1 MNLKKIFSVKI
12 FIVYAFVSLLYLFP
26 AFKNMEIFGFYDTAF
41 HINRALSL
49 ESIFSSP
56 INFETFRSY
65 GMQVNNFYPWL
76 TLYPLFLLIKFTNLA
91 IGYNLF
97 LYIVTLITLF
107 ICHYVMYEITKKHVT
122 SSFFAIIYTTSSFR
136 SVEIFLRGAMG
147 ELLAMSI
154 LPLILLGFIKLYDSK
169 KESWVMLAIS
179 MTLLI
184 YTHVLSVA
192 MTMVMI
198 IIALI
203 IQFYRKKKIE
213 IFLIIKLIKAA
224 IVTLLLSLAFI
235 GPMIEQT
242 LYQDLNRPY
251 VDILQKRAIYLG
263 KEFLIGSIDSEL
275 LSFGIGLTLLIC
287 LIILT
292 FNFKKLGILS
302 KITYIMGIISIL
314 LCTKI
319 FPWFA
324 LQNTPLNIIQAP
336 WRFMIFSTLFISFSV
351 SLFISP
357 QLEKFSY
364 TRRRNF
370 ILLLILAISI
380 LNYSSVVNMVKEM
393 NFQGTYSNEQ
403 MENKLEEFENFD
415 YVPIGYK
422 KDQLL
427 LKNHQVTEDGQV
439 IYSSFSPN
447 KDEITFTFK
456 SSKGKTIVLPVF
468 RYKGLTV
475 TVNSKNATVLKQG
488 GPFVTVKSESGIN
501 KVTIRYSYTFFS
513 KISLFISI
521 ITLIVLLFYCIICQI
536 KRDKTFHLRN
546 SKKLLMV
553 FGNLVIF

>member
-1 MNLKKIFSVKI
+1 MRWYMNLKKIFSVKI

-76 TLYPLFLLIKFTNLA
+76 TQYPLFLLIKFTNLA

-521 ITLIVLLFYCIICQI
+521 ITLIVLLFYCI
-536 KRDKTFHLRN
+536 
-546 SKKLLMV
+546 KLK
-553 FGNLVIF
+553 IRTSHE

>member
-203 IQFYRKKKIE
+203 IQFYRKRKIE

-521 ITLIVLLFYCIICQI
+521 ITLIVLLFYCI
-536 KRDKTFHLRN
+536 
-546 SKKLLMV
+546 KLK
-553 FGNLVIF
+553 IRTSHE

>member
-154 LPLILLGFIKLYDSK
+154 HPLILLGFIKLYDSK

-521 ITLIVLLFYCIICQI
+521 ITLIVLLFYCI
-536 KRDKTFHLRN
+536 
-546 SKKLLMV
+546 KLK
-553 FGNLVIF
+553 IRTSHE

>member
-1 MNLKKIFSVKI
+1 MNLKKKFFVKI

-136 SVEIFLRGAMG
+136 SVEKFLRGAMG

-468 RYKGLTV
+468 GYKGLTV

-521 ITLIVLLFYCIICQI
+521 ITLIVLLFYCI
-536 KRDKTFHLRN
+536 
-546 SKKLLMV
+546 KLK
-553 FGNLVIF
+553 IRTSHE

>member
-364 TRRRNF
+364 TKRRNF

-521 ITLIVLLFYCIICQI
+521 ITLIVLLFYCI
-536 KRDKTFHLRN
+536 
-546 SKKLLMV
+546 KLK
-553 FGNLVIF
+553 IRTSHE

>member
-1 MNLKKIFSVKI
+1 MRWYMNLKKIFSVKI

-513 KISLFISI
+513 KISL
-521 ITLIVLLFYCIICQI
+521 
-536 KRDKTFHLRN
+536 
-546 SKKLLMV
+546 
-553 FGNLVIF
+553 

>member
-1 MNLKKIFSVKI
+1 MRWYMNLKKKFFVKI

-287 LIILT
+287 LTILT

-468 RYKGLTV
+468 GYKGLTV

-521 ITLIVLLFYCIICQI
+521 ITLIVLLFYCI
-536 KRDKTFHLRN
+536 
-546 SKKLLMV
+546 KLK
-553 FGNLVIF
+553 IRTSHE

>member
-1 MNLKKIFSVKI
+1 MRWYMNLKKIFSVKI

-488 GPFVTVKSESGIN
+488 GPFVTVKSEIGIN

-521 ITLIVLLFYCIICQI
+521 ITLIVLLFYCI
-536 KRDKTFHLRN
+536 
-546 SKKLLMV
+546 KLK
-553 FGNLVIF
+553 IRTSHE

>member
-1 MNLKKIFSVKI
+1 MRWYMNLKKIFSVKI

-447 KDEITFTFK
+447 KDEIIFTFK

-521 ITLIVLLFYCIICQI
+521 ITLIVLLFYCI
-536 KRDKTFHLRN
+536 
-546 SKKLLMV
+546 KLK
-553 FGNLVIF
+553 IRTSHE

>member
-1 MNLKKIFSVKI
+1 MAFYLLHNYMDFIKI

-521 ITLIVLLFYCIICQI
+521 ITLIVLLFYCI
-536 KRDKTFHLRN
+536 
-546 SKKLLMV
+546 KLK
-553 FGNLVIF
+553 IRTSHE

>member
-213 IFLIIKLIKAA
+213 IFLIIKLIKAG

-521 ITLIVLLFYCIICQI
+521 ITLIVLLFYCI
-536 KRDKTFHLRN
+536 
-546 SKKLLMV
+546 KLK
-553 FGNLVIF
+553 IRTSHE

>member
-12 FIVYAFVSLLYLFP
+12 FMVYAFVSLLYLFP

-521 ITLIVLLFYCIICQI
+521 ITLIVLLFYCI
-536 KRDKTFHLRN
+536 
-546 SKKLLMV
+546 KLK
-553 FGNLVIF
+553 IRTSHE

>member
-1 MNLKKIFSVKI
+1 MRWYMNLKKIFSVKI

-192 MTMVMI
+192 MTMVMV

-521 ITLIVLLFYCIICQI
+521 ITLIVLLFYCI
-536 KRDKTFHLRN
+536 
-546 SKKLLMV
+546 KLK
-553 FGNLVIF
+553 IRTSHE

>member
-1 MNLKKIFSVKI
+1 MNLRKIFSVKI

-521 ITLIVLLFYCIICQI
+521 ITLIVLLFYCI
-536 KRDKTFHLRN
+536 
-546 SKKLLMV
+546 KLK
-553 FGNLVIF
+553 IRTSHE

>member
-1 MNLKKIFSVKI
+1 MRWYMNLKKIFSVKI

-49 ESIFSSP
+49 ESIFGSP

-447 KDEITFTFK
+447 KDEITFTLK

-521 ITLIVLLFYCIICQI
+521 ITLIVLLFYCI
-536 KRDKTFHLRN
+536 
-546 SKKLLMV
+546 KLK
-553 FGNLVIF
+553 IRTSHE

>member
-447 KDEITFTFK
+447 KDEIIFTFK

-521 ITLIVLLFYCIICQI
+521 ITLIVLLFYCI
-536 KRDKTFHLRN
+536 
-546 SKKLLMV
+546 KLK
-553 FGNLVIF
+553 IRTSHE

>member
-1 MNLKKIFSVKI
+1 MRWYMNLKKIFSVKI

-364 TRRRNF
+364 TRIRNF

-521 ITLIVLLFYCIICQI
+521 ITLIVLLFYCI
-536 KRDKTFHLRN
+536 
-546 SKKLLMV
+546 KLK
-553 FGNLVIF
+553 IRTSHE

>member
-447 KDEITFTFK
+447 KDEITFTLK

-521 ITLIVLLFYCIICQI
+521 ITLIVLLFNCI
-536 KRDKTFHLRN
+536 
-546 SKKLLMV
+546 KLKITTSHEL
-553 FGNLVIF
+553 FAITYFSNLKILYYI

>member
-364 TRRRNF
+364 TRRKNF

-521 ITLIVLLFYCIICQI
+521 ITLIVLLFYCI
-536 KRDKTFHLRN
+536 
-546 SKKLLMV
+546 KLK
-553 FGNLVIF
+553 IRTSHE

>member
-122 SSFFAIIYTTSSFR
+122 SSFFAIIYTTSFFR

-447 KDEITFTFK
+447 KDEITFTLK

-521 ITLIVLLFYCIICQI
+521 ITLIVLLFYCI
-536 KRDKTFHLRN
+536 
-546 SKKLLMV
+546 KLK
-553 FGNLVIF
+553 IRTSHE

>member
-26 AFKNMEIFGFYDTAF
+26 AFKNMEIFGFYDTTF

-521 ITLIVLLFYCIICQI
+521 ITLIVLLFYCI
-536 KRDKTFHLRN
+536 
-546 SKKLLMV
+546 KLK
-553 FGNLVIF
+553 IRTSHE

>member
-1 MNLKKIFSVKI
+1 MRWYMNLKKIFPVKI

-521 ITLIVLLFYCIICQI
+521 ITLIVLLFYCI
-536 KRDKTFHLRN
+536 
-546 SKKLLMV
+546 KLK
-553 FGNLVIF
+553 IRTSHE

>member
-65 GMQVNNFYPWL
+65 GMQVNNFCPWL

-521 ITLIVLLFYCIICQI
+521 ITLIVLLFYCI
-536 KRDKTFHLRN
+536 
-546 SKKLLMV
+546 KLK
-553 FGNLVIF
+553 IRTSHE

>member
-56 INFETFRSY
+56 INFETVRSY

-521 ITLIVLLFYCIICQI
+521 ITLIVLLFYCI
-536 KRDKTFHLRN
+536 
-546 SKKLLMV
+546 KLK
-553 FGNLVIF
+553 IRTSHE

>member
-1 MNLKKIFSVKI
+1 MKLKKIFSVKI

-521 ITLIVLLFYCIICQI
+521 ITLIVLLFYCI
-536 KRDKTFHLRN
+536 
-546 SKKLLMV
+546 KLK
-553 FGNLVIF
+553 IRTSHE

>member
-1 MNLKKIFSVKI
+1 WYMNLKKIFSVKI

-521 ITLIVLLFYCIICQI
+521 ITLIVLLFYCI
-536 KRDKTFHLRN
+536 
-546 SKKLLMV
+546 KLK
-553 FGNLVIF
+553 IRTSHE

>member
-275 LSFGIGLTLLIC
+275 LPFGIGLTLLIC

-447 KDEITFTFK
+447 KDEITFTLK

-521 ITLIVLLFYCIICQI
+521 ITLIVLLFYCI
-536 KRDKTFHLRN
+536 
-546 SKKLLMV
+546 KLK
-553 FGNLVIF
+553 IRTSHE

>member
-468 RYKGLTV
+468 RYKGLTL

-521 ITLIVLLFYCIICQI
+521 ITLIVLLFYCI
-536 KRDKTFHLRN
+536 
-546 SKKLLMV
+546 KLK
-553 FGNLVIF
+553 IRTSHE

>member
-501 KVTIRYSYTFFS
+501 KVTIRYSYTFLS

-521 ITLIVLLFYCIICQI
+521 ITLIVLLFYCI
-536 KRDKTFHLRN
+536 
-546 SKKLLMV
+546 KLK
-553 FGNLVIF
+553 IRTSHE

>member
-1 MNLKKIFSVKI
+1 MNLKKIFFVKI

-26 AFKNMEIFGFYDTAF
+26 ALKNIEIFGFYDTAF

-122 SSFFAIIYTTSSFR
+122 SFFFAIIYTTSSFR

-213 IFLIIKLIKAA
+213 IFLIIKLIKAS

-336 WRFMIFSTLFISFSV
+336 WRFMIFSTLFISFSA

-422 KDQLL
+422 KNQLL

-501 KVTIRYSYTFFS
+501 KVTVRYSYTFFS

-521 ITLIVLLFYCIICQI
+521 ITLIVLLFYCI
-536 KRDKTFHLRN
+536 
-546 SKKLLMV
+546 KLK
-553 FGNLVIF
+553 IRTSHE

>member
-488 GPFVTVKSESGIN
+488 GPFVTVKSEIGIN

-521 ITLIVLLFYCIICQI
+521 ITLIVLLFYCI
-536 KRDKTFHLRN
+536 
-546 SKKLLMV
+546 KLK
-553 FGNLVIF
+553 IRTSHE

>member
-179 MTLLI
+179 MSLLI

-447 KDEITFTFK
+447 KDEITFTLK

-521 ITLIVLLFYCIICQI
+521 ITLIVLLFYCI
-536 KRDKTFHLRN
+536 
-546 SKKLLMV
+546 KLK
-553 FGNLVIF
+553 IRTSHE

>member
-1 MNLKKIFSVKI
+1 MKKIFSVKI

-521 ITLIVLLFYCIICQI
+521 ITLIVLLFYCI
-536 KRDKTFHLRN
+536 
-546 SKKLLMV
+546 KLK
-553 FGNLVIF
+553 IRTSHE

>member
-380 LNYSSVVNMVKEM
+380 LNYSSVDNMVKEM

-521 ITLIVLLFYCIICQI
+521 ITLIVLLFYCI
-536 KRDKTFHLRN
+536 
-546 SKKLLMV
+546 KLK
-553 FGNLVIF
+553 IRTSHE

>member
-1 MNLKKIFSVKI
+1 MRWYMNLKKIFSVKI

-41 HINRALSL
+41 HINRSLSL

-447 KDEITFTFK
+447 KDEITFTLK

-521 ITLIVLLFYCIICQI
+521 ITLIVLLFYCI
-536 KRDKTFHLRN
+536 
-546 SKKLLMV
+546 KLK
-553 FGNLVIF
+553 IRTSHE

>member
-76 TLYPLFLLIKFTNLA
+76 TLYPLFLLTKFTNLA

-427 LKNHQVTEDGQV
+427 LKNHKVTEDGQV

-521 ITLIVLLFYCIICQI
+521 ITLIVLLFYCI
-536 KRDKTFHLRN
+536 
-546 SKKLLMV
+546 KLK
-553 FGNLVIF
+553 IRTSHE

>member
-203 IQFYRKKKIE
+203 IHFYRKKKIE

-447 KDEITFTFK
+447 KDEIIFTFK

-521 ITLIVLLFYCIICQI
+521 ITLIVLLFYCI
-536 KRDKTFHLRN
+536 
-546 SKKLLMV
+546 KLK
-553 FGNLVIF
+553 IRTSHE

>member
-107 ICHYVMYEITKKHVT
+107 ICHYVMYEITKKHVI

-447 KDEITFTFK
+447 KDEITFTLK

-521 ITLIVLLFYCIICQI
+521 ITLIVLLFYCI
-536 KRDKTFHLRN
+536 
-546 SKKLLMV
+546 KLK
-553 FGNLVIF
+553 IRTSHE

>member
-1 MNLKKIFSVKI
+1 
-12 FIVYAFVSLLYLFP
+12 
-26 AFKNMEIFGFYDTAF
+26 
-41 HINRALSL
+41 
-49 ESIFSSP
+49 
-56 INFETFRSY
+56 
-65 GMQVNNFYPWL
+65 
-76 TLYPLFLLIKFTNLA
+76 
-91 IGYNLF
+91 
-97 LYIVTLITLF
+97 
-107 ICHYVMYEITKKHVT
+107 YEITKKHVT

-292 FNFKKLGILS
+292 F
-302 KITYIMGIISIL
+302 
-314 LCTKI
+314 
-319 FPWFA
+319 
-324 LQNTPLNIIQAP
+324 
-336 WRFMIFSTLFISFSV
+336 
-351 SLFISP
+351 
-357 QLEKFSY
+357 
-364 TRRRNF
+364 
-370 ILLLILAISI
+370 
-380 LNYSSVVNMVKEM
+380 
-393 NFQGTYSNEQ
+393 
-403 MENKLEEFENFD
+403 
-415 YVPIGYK
+415 
-422 KDQLL
+422 
-427 LKNHQVTEDGQV
+427 
-439 IYSSFSPN
+439 
-447 KDEITFTFK
+447 
-456 SSKGKTIVLPVF
+456 
-468 RYKGLTV
+468 
-475 TVNSKNATVLKQG
+475 
-488 GPFVTVKSESGIN
+488 
-501 KVTIRYSYTFFS
+501 
-513 KISLFISI
+513 
-521 ITLIVLLFYCIICQI
+521 
-536 KRDKTFHLRN
+536 
-546 SKKLLMV
+546 
-553 FGNLVIF
+553 